1 MSISFDI
8 AALRTAAQYKPSS
21 AFLRT
26 LIAVSLIGLMS
37 ACEQGNEAS
46 NASAPTDSNSDKAF
60 QQQLITQLVSAKDG
74 DVIQLPPGRFNI
86 QRGLS
91 LNASRITL
99 RGAGM
104 NETVLSFKHQKQGAE
119 GLLVHGDQII
129 IEDLTIED
137 TIGDAIKV
145 NECHE
150 LIIRRVRIEWTNGP
164 DENNGSYGLYPVQCE
179 QVLLE
184 DNHVIGASDAGI
196 YVGQSS
202 AVVVRRNRA
211 EYNVAGIEIENTI
224 GADVYENVAV
234 DNTGGIL
241 VFNLPGL
248 SQEGHT
254 TRVYQNQVHH
264 NNTDNFAPKGTAVAS
279 VPAGSGVVINANDKV
294 EIFAN
299 DIRDNVTA
307 NVIISSYFSA
317 GYAGDTE
324 LPEHFDPYPETIFI
338 HDNEFNGGGDAP
350 SLLEL
355 KALRL
360 SVFGFSGSLPD
371 VLWDGVMNPE
381 LLKNGQLPKDLA
393 ICLDNGDSG
402 IVNVDAGN
410 GYSDISTDIAPHQCR
425 HEPLP
430 AVELM
435 LSSLAVDE

>member
-1 MSISFDI
+1 MNTPRRIALTSQTNQFFAQRIKLAAALVLLGSISACNNDNEPQ
-8 AALRTAAQYKPSS
+8 ALSPAEKN
-21 AFLRT
+21 
-26 LIAVSLIGLMS
+26 
-37 ACEQGNEAS
+37 EQQR
-46 NASAPTDSNSDKAF
+46 F
-60 QQQLITQLVSAKDG
+60 QQELITQLVNAKAG
-74 DVIQLPPGRFNI
+74 DVIDIPAGRYQLR
-86 QRGLS
+86 RGLS
-91 LNASRITL
+91 LNASQVTI

-104 NETVLSFKHQKQGAE
+104 SETVLSFKGQKQGAE

-129 IEDLTIED
+129 IEDLAIED

-145 NECHE
+145 NECRE
-150 LIIRRVRIEWTNGP
+150 LIIRRVKIEWTNGP

-211 EYNVAGIEIENTI
+211 EFNVAGIEIENTI
-224 GADVYENVAV
+224 GADVYENTAL

-279 VPAGSGVVINANDKV
+279 VPAGSGIVINANDKV
-294 EIFAN
+294 EIFNN

-317 GYAGDTE
+317 GYAGDTK

-338 HDNEFNGGGDAP
+338 HDNEFSGGGDAP

-360 SVFGFSGSLPD
+360 SVFGFSGHLPD

-381 LLKNGQLPKDLA
+381 LLHNGQLPKHLA

-410 GYSDISTDIAPHQCR
+410 GYSDISTDKTPHECR

-430 AVELM
+430 AVELT
-435 LSSLAVDE
+435 LANQAD